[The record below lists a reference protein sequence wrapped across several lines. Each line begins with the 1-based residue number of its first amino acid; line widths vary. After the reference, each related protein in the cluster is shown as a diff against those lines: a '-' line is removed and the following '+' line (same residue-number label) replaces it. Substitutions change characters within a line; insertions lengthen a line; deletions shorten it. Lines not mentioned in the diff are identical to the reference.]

1 MMMLD
6 AFHGLKPKKN
16 VRMASIATGAFLVAS
31 FGAALPV
38 MRAAKQDSTSA
49 LIDVLVSGKHQKE
62 SRSVVENSQ
71 ALLEFS
77 KDLAERVAVGNEEI
91 LKVTV
96 ISKKKLMLAA
106 LKVGRTSLTVWFADG
121 TTEQYMFSVGR
132 DLSVLEA
139 ALKNIHPSIDAEI
152 APDRDAVVLSGTV
165 PEVSYSTR
173 AEEAARNYIS
183 AGTKSDSKM
192 TGQIINLI
200 RVQNPGATIEAR
212 MKNEVERMGGKRV
225 NVRRVMQGS
234 EPNDNLDTFV
244 IEGSVRDETTL
255 KQLKELAARALPG
268 TGKEKESRVVTSL
281 VETSDRPTEIEE
293 IIESAI
299 HDLGYV
305 KVKVHKSSLPGDS
318 YAGASGVRPDGS
330 PSEVAGRGGHE
341 GSEIFVLTGSVP
353 TQTALVRTL
362 TIASRLFSQKELVR
376 KQRDGEFKR
385 TQEIDIN
392 GRTQTIDEPLKLTDM
407 VEDVRVIANE
417 SGGLKTRDADAFGG
431 GSGTGIRGI
440 LGAGGGNI
448 GGGSGAAR
456 LLYNQLDSNIGRAKA
471 LEIADGRIVSFLTV
485 DDLPQ
490 IRVDIRLI
498 EVNRTALL
506 SWNTDHLSKVTDFYL
521 PSSIK
526 PQQFVQN
533 PVTGT
538 FEAVPNTPQANT
550 DLQGVLGFVAGGL
563 TGGFAASGGN
573 VDIKAVF
580 DLLESE
586 GLSRTLT
593 SPSVT
598 VLSGELAFFAVG
610 GTVPIEQSVT
620 TSFGNGVAATGNPA
634 TSGILTGTVERPFGV
649 QLSIRPL
656 VDEDGYIT
664 LDVVP
669 TVSNP
674 DANLT
679 AAIRVATGTNPTT
692 VAFQERAMRTSS
704 RLRDGQT
711 LLIGGLSQ
719 HSREDSSSETPW
731 VNSIPI
737 LGALF
742 KGFSYA
748 DEDRELVIIVSPVIL
763 RDIPKE
769 APLWAFP
776 ETSELL
782 FGTKVICDK
791 AVADRAAAEKAD
803 EEKKAAEEAG
813 AAENTVPPADNT
825 KAGK

>member
-1 MMMLD
+1 MMLD
-6 AFHGLKPKKN
+6 AFNGMKPKKR
-16 VRMASIATGAFLVAS
+16 VRMASFAMGAFLIAG
-31 FGAALPV
+31 FGAALPAI
-38 MRAAKQDSTSA
+38 RGAKQDQPSA

-77 KDLAERVAVGNEEI
+77 KDISERIAVGNEEI
-91 LKVTV
+91 LKAEV
-96 ISKKKLMLAA
+96 ITKKKILLAA
-106 LKVGRTSLTVWFADG
+106 LKIGRTSLTVWFADG
-121 TTEQYMFSVGR
+121 TTEQYMFSVVR
-132 DLSVLEA
+132 DLSVLDA

-152 APDRDAVVLSGTV
+152 APDRDAIVLSGTV

-173 AEEAARNYIS
+173 AEEAALRYIS
-183 AGTKSDSKM
+183 AGTKSDSKT

-200 RVQNPGATIEAR
+200 RIQNPGATIEAR
-212 MKNEVERMGGKRV
+212 MKNEVERLGGKHV
-225 NVRRVMQGS
+225 VVRRVMQGS

-244 IEGSVRDETTL
+244 IEGSVRDEATL
-255 KQLKELAARALPG
+255 KKLKEIAARALPG
-268 TGKEKESRVVTSL
+268 TGKEKEARVVVSL

-293 IIESAI
+293 ILESAI

-305 KVKVHKSSLPGDS
+305 HVRVHKAALPADKSLS
-318 YAGASGVRPDGS
+318 ALGARPEGS
-330 PSEVAGRGGHE
+330 PSEVTGNGGPQE
-341 GSEIFVLTGSVP
+341 SDIFVLTGTVP
-353 TQTALVRTL
+353 TQTALIRTL
-362 TIASRLFSQKELVR
+362 TLASKLFSQKELVR
-376 KQRDGEFKR
+376 KQRDGEFMR
-385 TQEIDIN
+385 THEIDPS
-392 GRTQTIDEPLKLTDM
+392 GATRTIDEPLKLKSVVD
-407 VEDVRVIANE
+407 DLKVIANE
-417 SGGLKTRDADAFGG
+417 SGALKTRDANAFGG
-431 GSGTGIRGI
+431 GSGGGIGGI
-440 LGAGGGNI
+440 LSAGGSNF

-471 LEIADGRIVSFLTV
+471 LEVADGRVVSFLTV
-485 DDLPQ
+485 EDLPQ
-490 IRVDIRLI
+490 IRVDIRLV

-506 SWNTDHLSKVTDFYL
+506 SWNTDHASKFTSFDL
-521 PSSIK
+521 PSSIA

-533 PVTGT
+533 PVTGD
-538 FEAVPNTPQANT
+538 FQPVPNVPQANT
-550 DLQGVLGFVAGGL
+550 DLQGIISFLKGGL
-563 TGGFAASGGN
+563 AGEFAASGGPID
-573 VDIKAVF
+573 VKAVF

-610 GTVPIEQSVT
+610 GTVPIEQTVT
-620 TSFGNGVAATGNPA
+620 TSFGNGIA
-634 TSGILTGTVERPFGV
+634 TSANSGLLTGTVERPFGV

-656 VDEDGYIT
+656 VDEDGFIT

-679 AAIRVATGTNPTT
+679 AAIRAVTGTNPST

-719 HSREDSSSETPW
+719 HTREDSSSQAPW

-748 DEDRELVIIVSPVIL
+748 DEDRELVIVVNPVIV
-763 RDIPKE
+763 RDMPKE
-769 APLWAFP
+769 APLWAYP
-776 ETSELL
+776 DSAELL
-782 FGTKVICDK
+782 AATK
-791 AVADRAAAEKAD
+791 AVCNKAVEDRKAE
-803 EEKKAAEEAG
+803 EEGKKAAADQ
-813 AAENTVPPADNT
+813 AAEAANTTSTTDT
-825 KAGK
+825 TQGGK